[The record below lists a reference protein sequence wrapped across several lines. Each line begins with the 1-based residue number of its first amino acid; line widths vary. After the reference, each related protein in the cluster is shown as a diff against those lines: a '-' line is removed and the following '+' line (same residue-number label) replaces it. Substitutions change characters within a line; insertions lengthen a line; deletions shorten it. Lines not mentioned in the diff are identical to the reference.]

1 MIGEKVRHSIFGE
14 GTIKEVK
21 DGSKT
26 HQKYIT
32 VEFKVGDKKFIF
44 PDIFA

>member
-21 DGSKT
+21 DGSKSY
-26 HQKYIT
+26 QNIL
-32 VEFKVGDKKFIF
+32 
-44 PDIFA
+44 P